1 MNNFYLYNEITGQT
15 LHEFKEYLNENQ
27 APVIRINSGGGE
39 IFSAIAM
46 YNLLKNKNP
55 TIYIDGICASAA
67 TMLLCACKSICANN
81 ALIMMHLPSVFLLD
95 DFNAEDLTKVHNALS
110 AIQESIITTYS
121 NKIKRSRE
129 EILNL
134 LKAETWLNAE
144 EAKNLGL
151 VNEISEDNLNI
162 TNKLIMDKYK
172 DSVLIAERGRIEELA
187 AAKSENLAAN
197 AIIDVAIKNGSKLAD
212 VKSYIDAVQG
222 IKNPGMAELIES
234 IKDNLNSG
242 VEGVGTSVPEA
253 TAEEKRATQ
262 AEMVAKYMNRYLG
275 VRSKE

>member
-1 MNNFYLYNEITGQT
+1 
-15 LHEFKEYLNENQ
+15 
-27 APVIRINSGGGE
+27 
-39 IFSAIAM
+39 
-46 YNLLKNKNP
+46 
-55 TIYIDGICASAA
+55 
-67 TMLLCACKSICANN
+67 
-81 ALIMMHLPSVFLLD
+81 MMHLPSVFLLD

-197 AIIDVAIKNGSKLAD
+197 AIIDVAIKNGSKL
-212 VKSYIDAVQG
+212 SEIQNYIDAVQK
-222 IKNPGMAELIES
+222 IKNVGMKELVNTVKE
-234 IKDNLNSG
+234 NLQSG
-242 VEGVGTSVPEA
+242 VEGVTGSTIEP
-253 TAEEKRATQ
+253 TPEEKRTTQ
-262 AEMVAKYMNRYLG
+262 AEMVAKYVNSYLG
-275 VRSKE
+275 KQELGNR